1 MLSPVVAYI
10 ALGANLGQAQF
21 TVRRAI
27 QDLGR
32 DPHTRVLRCS
42 SLYCTA
48 PVDATGP
55 DFINAVVQVSTT
67 LSAAEL
73 LAWLQSIEEGAG
85 RERPYRN
92 APRTLDLDI
101 LLWGEQSI
109 HTPSLTVPH
118 PRMWERAF
126 VLVPLAEIAPDRVPD
141 VALHAVQD
149 QEICRVS
156 ASGPVGL
163 VGIGNMGFAMM
174 QRLLQ
179 QGWPVR
185 VFDVDAGRMQAAGA
199 LGAQLG
205 TDAADVAA
213 HCRHVLVAV
222 VDAAQ
227 TEAVLAGPQGIYA
240 CARKGDVIFL
250 CPTLSPLDVER
261 AAAQCVARGLHLIDA
276 PMSGGPARAQQ
287 GQMSLML
294 AAPEQVLEA
303 EAALLQDLALQ
314 RFVISQ
320 KPGDAARTKLINNLL
335 AAINLAGACEV
346 IALAQQWGLDATRTL
361 DVVEA
366 SSGQS
371 WIGSDRLR
379 RALQNDF
386 EPRAHTTLLA
396 KDSRLALETCAGLGL
411 PAPALGA
418 LAAQQFSSA
427 CESGLSQLDDASL
440 FLQAGGKA
448 SAAG

>member
-1 MLSPVVAYI
+1 VAYI
-10 ALGANLGQAQF
+10 ALGANLGQAQV
-21 TVRRAI
+21 TVRLAM

-32 DPHTRVLRCS
+32 DPHTQVLRCS

-55 DFINAVVQVSTT
+55 DYINAVVQVSTT
-67 LSAAEL
+67 LSASEL

-101 LLWGEQSI
+101 LLWGDQFI
-109 HTPSLTVPH
+109 HTPNLTVPH

-126 VLVPLAEIAPDRVPD
+126 VLVPLAEIAPEQVPD
-141 VALHAVQD
+141 AALNAVQN
-149 QEICRVS
+149 QEIRRVS
-156 ASGPVGL
+156 ATGPVGL

-174 QRLLQ
+174 QRLLA
-179 QGWPVR
+179 QGWAVR
-185 VFDVDAGRMQAAGA
+185 VFDIDRERMQAALA

-205 TDAADVAA
+205 ADAADVVA

-222 VDAAQ
+222 VDAQQ
-227 TEAVLAGPQGIYA
+227 TETVLAGPRGVYA
-240 CARKGDVIFL
+240 SAREGDVIFL

-261 AAAQCVARGLHLIDA
+261 TAAQCAARGLHLVDA
-276 PMSGGPARAQQ
+276 PMSGGPVRAQQ

-294 AAPEQVLEA
+294 AAPKQVLEA
-303 EAALLQDLALQ
+303 EAALLQDLAQQ
-314 RFVISQ
+314 RFVISE

-346 IALAQQWGLDATRTL
+346 LALAQQWGLDATRTL

-379 RALQNDF
+379 RALHNDF

-396 KDSRLALETCAGLGL
+396 KDSRLALETCASLDL

-418 LAAQQFSSA
+418 LASQRFASA
-427 CESGLSQLDDASL
+427 CESGLAHLDDASL

-448 SAAG
+448 G